1 MNSRQEKDREKGREQ
16 DRKQDRE
23 SGQENNSSSN
33 PEKSR
38 IFRPAALERLSSPE
52 QLDQLMQVV
61 TLRSWLPLATLGGLL
76 FCALVWSVLGRIPV
90 TTSGQG
96 VIVRADTMAGAMSDG
111 AADTAMQGMGEELV
125 GVAYFSAG
133 EIAQVRPGMAVLL
146 IPDVQGAQ
154 VAGGL
159 MGEVVSVSTPSIAT
173 IEAVRQA
180 GLDRTAYVEVIALP
194 NRDDSGHYRWSTRT
208 NMRAPIA
215 GMPAIARVTL
225 KEQAPITFV
234 FPFLE

>member
-1 MNSRQEKDREKGREQ
+1 MNSRQEEDQEKVQ
-16 DRKQDRE
+16 E
-23 SGQENNSSSN
+23 SNSGNSQ
-33 PEKSR
+33 EKSS

-52 QLDQLMQVV
+52 QLDQLMQIV

-76 FCALVWSVLGRIPV
+76 FCALVWSVFGRIPV
-90 TTSGQG
+90 TTSGRG
-96 VIVRADTMAGAMSDG
+96 VIVRADTMAGAMSD
-111 AADTAMQGMGEELV
+111 TASATMQELGEELV
-125 GVAYFSAG
+125 GVTYFSAG
-133 EIAQVRPGMAVLL
+133 EIAQIQPGMDVLL

-159 MGEVVSVSTPSIAT
+159 MGEVASVSTPSITT
-173 IEAVRQA
+173 IEAVRKA
-180 GLDRTAYVEVIALP
+180 GLDRTAYVEVVTLP
-194 NRDDSGHYRWSTRT
+194 DRDESGHYHWSTKT
-208 NMRAPIA
+208 NMMAPIA